1 MKRFLGL
8 FFGLTVFLA
17 AGSFGLGAG
26 ARNISASA
34 AEKADSA
41 SVETFFQSL
50 ASAPTLVCEIN
61 EREDLEQLKSRSA
74 LPQNVVWTID
84 ENMTVLNE
92 QGESIG
98 AFETLRTE
106 ISGDVIDNFY
116 ISSEVVLSGLK
127 AYAEECGDYDFTMIA
142 AEEELLRKAKDM
154 IPKARG
160 AMDFSEGLPEK
171 KSALAKSNEA
181 GANVII
187 LSAEQADEETVSYFQ
202 HRMKTVWA
210 IAEEGKFGVLKACVS
225 GAFGIILK
233 DAAVLEESFPES
245 SEYNS
250 VLTRSPLNIAHRGE
264 PVVYNENSLDGCEAA
279 YQNGASHIELDFRLT
294 VDGEAIVMHDA
305 TIDRT
310 TDGTGSV
317 DQLLLEQIRN
327 YRVIRRIGGG
337 ESGTESVIPTIDE
350 VFEFIGDKD
359 ICLLFEIKSKEAA
372 LVEKLSEKLEQ
383 YGVEDKV
390 VVISFDRTQL
400 RRVREKI
407 PYIWALDLNDF
418 NKDSLSETIKKLCES
433 ETGYDLVKGAYSYE
447 LVSEMTD
454 RGYMPCFWT
463 YNEIGEYDL
472 GVERGVYGLTN
483 NCASAAG
490 EVGCDILVETPKIKQ
505 QDIREGMEL
514 SCSVVSLD
522 GKSAKTRNKAV
533 VIAYKDCGT
542 YAKCIVKAVIG
553 ITTERMKIVKIPYAT
568 GGCASVCASSIFPVF
583 SAVVFAAVTV
593 LRKKYHGD
601 FS

>member
-1 MKRFLGL
+1 M
-8 FFGLTVFLA
+8 FLA

-160 AMDFSEGLPEK
+160 AVDFSEGLPEK

-210 IAEEGKFGVLKACVS
+210 IA
-225 GAFGIILK
+225 
-233 DAAVLEESFPES
+233 
-245 SEYNS
+245 
-250 VLTRSPLNIAHRGE
+250 
-264 PVVYNENSLDGCEAA
+264 
-279 YQNGASHIELDFRLT
+279 
-294 VDGEAIVMHDA
+294 
-305 TIDRT
+305 
-310 TDGTGSV
+310 
-317 DQLLLEQIRN
+317 
-327 YRVIRRIGGG
+327 
-337 ESGTESVIPTIDE
+337 
-350 VFEFIGDKD
+350 
-359 ICLLFEIKSKEAA
+359 
-372 LVEKLSEKLEQ
+372 
-383 YGVEDKV
+383 
-390 VVISFDRTQL
+390 
-400 RRVREKI
+400 
-407 PYIWALDLNDF
+407 
-418 NKDSLSETIKKLCES
+418 
-433 ETGYDLVKGAYSYE
+433 
-447 LVSEMTD
+447 
-454 RGYMPCFWT
+454 
-463 YNEIGEYDL
+463 
-472 GVERGVYGLTN
+472 
-483 NCASAAG
+483 
-490 EVGCDILVETPKIKQ
+490 
-505 QDIREGMEL
+505 
-514 SCSVVSLD
+514 
-522 GKSAKTRNKAV
+522 
-533 VIAYKDCGT
+533 
-542 YAKCIVKAVIG
+542 
-553 ITTERMKIVKIPYAT
+553 
-568 GGCASVCASSIFPVF
+568 
-583 SAVVFAAVTV
+583 
-593 LRKKYHGD
+593 
-601 FS
+601 